1 MVRGGEQAVK
11 EGKEK
16 VSSFSYCTHFDEH
29 GTPQLFD
36 INVPCIFPPILIS
49 MSQLMSQLSYP
60 CFPKFHMKSHIETK
74 LVDFEGRLDANGL
87 AYLGI
92 MPLGADQ
99 KPVGQNLTE

>member
-1 MVRGGEQAVK
+1 MK
-11 EGKEK
+11 W
-16 VSSFSYCTHFDEH
+16 YTHFDEH

-60 CFPKFHMKSHIETK
+60 SFLKFHMKSHIETR
-74 LVDFEGRLDANGL
+74 LVDFEGRVDANGL
-87 AYLGI
+87 ADLGI

-99 KPVGQNLTE
+99 KPTSQNLEQQNKQKPGCPIWLEF

>member
-1 MVRGGEQAVK
+1 MHELA
-11 EGKEK
+11 
-16 VSSFSYCTHFDEH
+16 YTHFDEH

-60 CFPKFHMKSHIETK
+60 CFSKLHIETR
-74 LVDFEGRLDANGL
+74 LVYFEGSMDANGL
-87 AYLGI
+87 ADLGI

-99 KPVGQNLTE
+99 KPVSQNLE